1 MNAPHL
7 FCFGLGYTGTAL
19 AHQLID
25 DGWRVS
31 GTCREPS
38 QIDLFTSFGI
48 SAFEF
53 SGTEYSDGL
62 LNALRDSTH
71 VLSTVPP
78 SPDTGGDPVWRV
90 FGKHLGGM
98 THLEW
103 IGYLSTTGVYGD
115 TGGEEVTEAAPPAP
129 TGARGERRVAAEQAW
144 LSLNVDHDLPGH
156 VFRLPGIYGPGRSAL
171 DQARNH
177 SDTNPKSR
185 INHKSRRI
193 LKPGHLFNR
202 IHVDDIVQTLCAST
216 TQPNGGAIYNV
227 CDDEP
232 ATPADVTTFAC
243 GLAGVTPPPLVP
255 FDEAKETM
263 SDMALSFWCDNRRVS
278 NARIKDELGVELLY
292 PTYRDGLTAIWAE
305 ELGA

>member
-1 MNAPHL
+1 MNASHL

-25 DGWRVS
+25 NGWHVS
-31 GTCREPS
+31 GTCRESS
-38 QIDLFTSFGI
+38 QIDFFTSSGI
-48 SAFEF
+48 AAFEF
-53 SGTEYSDGL
+53 SGTEYSDDL
-62 LNALRDSTH
+62 LNALGNSTH

-78 SPDTGGDPVWRV
+78 SPDTGGDPVWQV
-90 FGKHLGGM
+90 FGEPLRDM

-115 TGGEEVTEAAPPAP
+115 TGGVEVSEAAPPAP

-144 LSLNVDHDLPGH
+144 LSLNTDHGLPVH
-156 VFRLPGIYGPGRSAL
+156 VFRLPGIYGSGRSGF
-171 DQARNH
+171 DQLK
-177 SDTNPKSR
+177 NPKPQTS
-185 INHKSRRI
+185 HKPRRI

-202 IHVDDIVQTLCAST
+202 IHVDDIVQTLCASI

-232 ATPADVTTFAC
+232 AAPADVTAFAC
-243 GLAGVTPPPLVP
+243 RLAGVTPPPLVP

-263 SDMALSFWCDNRRVS
+263 SDMALSFWRDNRRVS
-278 NARIKDELGVELLY
+278 NARIKDELGVDLLY

-305 ELGA
+305 ELDA